1 VQRSVNLRFGWRGC
15 CASKNRDR
23 QIRQVELSVALPNFR
38 IVTFRFGIV
47 YLQATFTI
55 IALCQHI
62 CYHLLMLLVL
72 DTNVLFMALYSSKG
86 ASFRIL
92 QLIRDGEVQ
101 LALSI
106 PTFSEYQ
113 NVLLR
118 QTSLDTLKL
127 EHVDV
132 EALLEGLAHL
142 AFPFDIRY
150 LMRPNLRDEA
160 DNMFVDL
167 AFASSCDCIVTSNVR
182 DFTNDNE
189 LKFDGFRILTPAQFI
204 KEWEESND

>member
-1 VQRSVNLRFGWRGC
+1 
-15 CASKNRDR
+15 
-23 QIRQVELSVALPNFR
+23 
-38 IVTFRFGIV
+38 
-47 YLQATFTI
+47 
-55 IALCQHI
+55 
-62 CYHLLMLLVL
+62 MLLVL

-113 NVLLR
+113 DVLLR
-118 QTSLDTLKL
+118 QTSLDTLNL

-132 EALLEGLAHL
+132 EALLDGLAHL
-142 AFPFDIRY
+142 AFPFDIHY

-182 DFTNDNE
+182 DFRNDNE
-189 LKFDGFRILTPAQFI
+189 LKFDGFRILTPTQFI